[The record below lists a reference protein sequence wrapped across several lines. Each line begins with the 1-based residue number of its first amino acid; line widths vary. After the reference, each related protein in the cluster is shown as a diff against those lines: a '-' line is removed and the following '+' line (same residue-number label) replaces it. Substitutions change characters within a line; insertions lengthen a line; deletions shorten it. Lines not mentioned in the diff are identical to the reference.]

1 MKRIRIAV
9 GLLALVIT
17 LSIGALWLQSRAT
30 GRLIDA
36 CNELIDIYQ
45 RGDIDEC
52 RRKAQE
58 LSENM
63 DKEMRWFPFFLAH
76 DRMEIIFQQAGSLPY
91 LVNDDD
97 PADFFAALA
106 SIRVQLRVL
115 MDNEWP
121 IPDNIL

>member
-9 GLLALVIT
+9 GLLAVVIA
-17 LSIGALWLQSRAT
+17 LSIGALVLQNRAT

-36 CNELIDIYQ
+36 CNELVDIYQ
-45 RGDIDEC
+45 RGDVDEC

-76 DRMEIIFQQAGSLPY
+76 DRMEIIFQQAGALPY